1 MTSYIPCAAH
11 FHFHFPSSIFHLP
24 STRISLS
31 LPGYLIFHLFRLHL
45 PHYFNTLMHH
55 SFQQLFHSVPSQFT
69 VYTQYLYTVLYAHT
83 NKLPLLHSLL
93 VCVVVSSRFA
103 VGACADGGGGDRERA
118 VSQAEAAVAVV
129 AVGRGTLLCGAAG
142 VAGDAGE

>member
-1 MTSYIPCAAH
+1 M
-11 FHFHFPSSIFHLP
+11 
-24 STRISLS
+24 
-31 LPGYLIFHLFRLHL
+31 
-45 PHYFNTLMHH
+45 
-55 SFQQLFHSVPSQFT
+55 
-69 VYTQYLYTVLYAHT
+69 
-83 NKLPLLHSLL
+83 
-93 VCVVVSSRFA
+93 SSRFA